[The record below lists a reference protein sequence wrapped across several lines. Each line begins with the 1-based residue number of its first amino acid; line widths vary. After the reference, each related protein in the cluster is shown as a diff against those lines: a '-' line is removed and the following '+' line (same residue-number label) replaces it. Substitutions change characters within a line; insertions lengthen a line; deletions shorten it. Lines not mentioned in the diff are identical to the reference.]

1 MQKRREVA
9 DYFQVPLMFAFR
21 DAFSRGDA
29 SKRLDNRVAGE
40 RVIAERGSSRRRGAD
55 EALVRE
61 NFSLDLL
68 SLVNTINLG
77 SAVDLRGLDHV
88 EKSVLNFGLPDI
100 TQMTSEDARVSDV
113 SRNLLTAL
121 ANFEPRL
128 HRDSLRVERSET
140 FDEVNQRIRFVV
152 SGELSC
158 RPLDVPIEFVAE
170 VDVGSGKVQLTR
182 LPVAT

>member
-1 MQKRREVA
+1 MGNRSGHA

-21 DAFSRGDA
+21 DAFIKGDA
-29 SKRLDNRVAGE
+29 GKRLDNRVAGE
-40 RVIAERGSSRRRGAD
+40 RVLAERGSARRRGAD

-77 SAVDLRGLDHV
+77 SAVDLSGLDRV
-88 EKSVLNFGLPDI
+88 GKSVLNFGLPDI
-100 TQMTSEDARVSDV
+100 THMTSEDAEVSDV
-113 SRNLLTAL
+113 SRILLDAL

-128 HRDSLRVERSET
+128 HRDTLRVERNDV
-140 FDEVNQRIRFVV
+140 FDDVNQRIRFVV